1 MVESDENIAPQAQ
14 LLSSFSLATGFL
26 VEPAAFGRG
35 IGTGPNVLGSES
47 GSCREAAANKRGFAG
62 SLRAEKLEE
71 ERRQDLTL
79 RFAGDDEEIAGANVD
94 GLGGSSG
101 EGKPMRLRLLLL
113 RKRWLQRRSGEVSVV
128 SAAAAAAAAFAARKN
143 KATVELEVCAL
154 SSRRQKAELHSNTT
168 ATAATTTTTTA
179 ASIELATATVTAKA
193 TATTASRGR
202 LPKSLCQ

>member
-128 SAAAAAAAAFAARKN
+128 SAAAAAAFAARKN

-168 ATAATTTTTTA
+168 ATAVTTTTTTA
-179 ASIELATATVTAKA
+179 ASIESATATVTAKA

>member
-128 SAAAAAAAAFAARKN
+128 SAAAAAAFAARKN

-179 ASIELATATVTAKA
+179 ASIESATATVTAKA